1 MSVPPP
7 KRSAGY
13 LLLMAALACLLLL
26 AVLFSLSW
34 GRYPVPPGG
43 VWRSLVQGA
52 VRLASEWHLPFAAS
66 LPQIQADEVQANI
79 VLNLRLPRIL
89 AAMLVGAALAAS
101 GAAYQGIFRNP
112 LVSPDL
118 LGVSSGA
125 CVGAALSILL
135 GWSIGAHRR
144 RPLPAGCWPC

>member
-52 VRLASEWHLPFAAS
+52 VQLASDWHLPFAAS
-66 LPQIQADEVQANI
+66 LPPIQADEVQANI
-79 VLNLRLPRIL
+79 VLNCRVFWPR
-89 AAMLVGAALAAS
+89 
-101 GAAYQGIFRNP
+101 
-112 LVSPDL
+112 
-118 LGVSSGA
+118 
-125 CVGAALSILL
+125 
-135 GWSIGAHRR
+135 
-144 RPLPAGCWPC
+144 CW

>member
-13 LLLMAALACLLLL
+13 LLLMAALTCLLLL

-43 VWRSLVQGA
+43 VWRSLMQGA
-52 VRLASEWHLPFAAS
+52 VQLAFEWHLPFAAS
-66 LPQIQADEVQANI
+66 LPPIQADEVQANI

-135 GWSIGAHRR
+135 GWSIWGT
-144 RPLPAGCWPC
+144 